1 MPGSTAPV
9 SPRSSRG
16 SYRAPSARRSSSAAS
31 SMRGSSSAALSGSS
45 VRGSSSSALPRSSR
59 RETSSSAALPRS
71 SVQGSSLAALSTTA
85 VKGSSSS
92 ALTGSSRRR
101 ERLSSGWAA
110 QAQAE
115 RTSRPPRSASLPRR
129 VSSPRK
135 MYTSSPSRPRRPK
148 KTPKYG
154 SIPLGFSGAV
164 HREESSLDEPYFS
177 RSSAP
182 LVPPGDFLQDPRS
195 STGAQQDGN
204 ISSAK
209 YYFKKYCGRGSDG
222 GGGNAGAVP
231 GTGAQQ
237 DGNFGTSEQWFG
249 GGWDGGG
256 GNAGAVPGAQRF
268 GYGAGGQGAV
278 EGGWG
283 GGGGH
288 LFSGMPGGDLTPWRQ
303 GGSVDTSLPPR
314 PPPPPTFGRQ
324 NEEFKIGDRV
334 LYTNAGILQAV
345 EATIREMHNTTGY
358 VPPSYD
364 LLTSAGRQIEAFKD
378 DLQHV
383 QPIKQGDRVLYTNG
397 VGNLP
402 VQALVSGVFEFM
414 GRPSYALLTSAGQR
428 IYTSDDHLRHV
439 QPVRRG
445 VSCDEE
451 RRTRSLR
458 RVEIRPL
465 SLGSRHHPR

>member
-1 MPGSTAPV
+1 
-9 SPRSSRG
+9 
-16 SYRAPSARRSSSAAS
+16 
-31 SMRGSSSAALSGSS
+31 
-45 VRGSSSSALPRSSR
+45 
-59 RETSSSAALPRS
+59 
-71 SVQGSSLAALSTTA
+71 
-85 VKGSSSS
+85 
-92 ALTGSSRRR
+92 
-101 ERLSSGWAA
+101 
-110 QAQAE
+110 
-115 RTSRPPRSASLPRR
+115 
-129 VSSPRK
+129 

-256 GNAGAVPGAQRF
+256 GNAGAVPGAPQFGSGRGSQSAFGGGWGGSGSGATLGAQRF

-345 EATIREMHNTTGY
+345 EATIREM
-358 VPPSYD
+358 
-364 LLTSAGRQIEAFKD
+364 
-378 DLQHV
+378 
-383 QPIKQGDRVLYTNG
+383 
-397 VGNLP
+397 
-402 VQALVSGVFEFM
+402 
-414 GRPSYALLTSAGQR
+414 
-428 IYTSDDHLRHV
+428 
-439 QPVRRG
+439 
-445 VSCDEE
+445 
-451 RRTRSLR
+451 
-458 RVEIRPL
+458 
-465 SLGSRHHPR
+465 